1 MIEGIWA
8 DTKPPPTD
16 GSEGINKARRTARE
30 DGPTFGEVLKSKKKS
45 STALEEETTGAL
57 MAAST
62 AKTPEPVLIVEDS
75 SRQSG
80 EEDTNSMGAA
90 EATGPEGPEDC
101 QADGAAASAG
111 AEDAQACAANA
122 AAAAAAASAAGT
134 AAGDPAN
141 GETAAAVMAANASP
155 AGAAAASSTVV
166 EGADEAMANAPSG
179 AAAATAPVGVESTS
193 EVFANMLSAAAP
205 TDSAEMPLQ
214 TASSNSAVGAE
225 MVAGLK
231 TEPAIATSNAS
242 AAAAQTL
249 EASTQSEV
257 FEREPAAQSSSTSV
271 EPVSGQRG
279 ELAAA
284 AGQQTA
290 QAAATGEPARTAEAP
305 IDLMQQIAKNAELMA
320 SQNQTSLRV
329 RLSPAELGS
338 IDIRLV
344 SNQNGVAIVVLA
356 EQAATSKLLEANMG
370 RLQQTMTD
378 AGVQISNLFV
388 GQNGQQDLRDS
399 RSTRQENMGARELPQ
414 FESKK
419 TIQQQAQPEKASRRS
434 QIDYRV

>member
-45 STALEEETTGAL
+45 STALEEETAGAL

-62 AKTPEPVLIVEDS
+62 AKTPEPVPVVEDS

-80 EEDTNSMGAA
+80 EEDTNSVGAA
-90 EATGPEGPEDC
+90 GATGPEGPEDC
-101 QADGAAASAG
+101 QADGAAVSAG
-111 AEDAQACAANA
+111 AEEAQACAANA
-122 AAAAAAASAAGT
+122 ATAAAAASAAGT

-141 GETAAAVMAANASP
+141 GETAAAAIAADASS
-155 AGAAAASSTVV
+155 AGAAASATAV
-166 EGADEAMANAPSG
+166 EGADEAIANAPSG
-179 AAAATAPVGVESTS
+179 AAAAASVGVESTS

-225 MVAGLK
+225 MAAGLK
-231 TEPAIATSNAS
+231 TESAIPTSNAS

-271 EPVSGQRG
+271 EPVSGQRA

-290 QAAATGEPARTAEAP
+290 QAAATGEPARTTEAP

-329 RLSPAELGS
+329 RLNPAELGS

-378 AGVQISNLFV
+378 AGVQVSNLFV

-399 RSTRQENMGARELPQ
+399 RSTRQENMGARELSQ

-419 TIQQQAQPEKASRRS
+419 AIPMQALPEKASRRS
-434 QIDYRV
+434 LIDYRV